1 MSAPFR
7 RSKTKCANLAE
18 SEITKE
24 TQLHPFFSP
33 GAFDHKQAQN
43 KPANCKTETAVP
55 AGPRNGGKTFA
66 KASNFHGSEYV
77 GYGLGAIPNMP
88 SRAAL
93 ARKWPKLRINRL
105 TWRWRDD
112 ASGAYGSDVASLLA
126 FLGEGAR

>member
-1 MSAPFR
+1 MARPKGLRKLHENKSLSR
-7 RSKTKCANLAE
+7 LTAE
-18 SEITKE
+18 SVATDFQGIS
-24 TQLHPFFSP
+24 LAS
-33 GAFDHKQAQN
+33 
-43 KPANCKTETAVP
+43 ANAPTRADSSLEKETAVP